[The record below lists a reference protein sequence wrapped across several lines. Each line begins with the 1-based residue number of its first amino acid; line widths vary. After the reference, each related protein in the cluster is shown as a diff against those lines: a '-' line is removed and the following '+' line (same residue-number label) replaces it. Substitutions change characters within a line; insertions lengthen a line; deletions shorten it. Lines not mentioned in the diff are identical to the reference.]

1 LCLEWFGCSWKTM
14 LWSKVCHHI
23 QGNSLSRNRL
33 LFKQRSGVYV
43 LLRWCLYCFCP
54 DARRFY
60 IDQIKPKRH
69 SFLYLHPYIRN
80 RIVVVSIYYLVDGS
94 FATCCLL
101 VEESIKN
108 QSYQMVFL
116 CLTFFLKES
125 MSNLYTLAVLE
136 DAFRQGRSWA
146 WCCSTSLVVALQWAC
161 IKLEGIKYK
170 NSR

>member
-1 LCLEWFGCSWKTM
+1 M

-125 MSNLYTLAVLE
+125 MSNLYTLQFWRTLS
-136 DAFRQGRSWA
+136 GRGGA
-146 WCCSTSLVVALQWAC
+146 GHGVVAPALLLHSNEHASNLKALN
-161 IKLEGIKYK
+161 IKILG
-170 NSR
+170 N